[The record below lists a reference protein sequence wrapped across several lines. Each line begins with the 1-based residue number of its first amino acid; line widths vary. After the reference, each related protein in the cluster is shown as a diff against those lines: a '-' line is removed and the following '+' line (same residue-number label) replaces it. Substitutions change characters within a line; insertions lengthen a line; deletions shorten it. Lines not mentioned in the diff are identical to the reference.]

1 MFLFALS
8 RAEGHP
14 RRLFRSLDRDGNRL
28 PSDGRLRQ
36 VAPQFLP
43 TSVRSTPERDRDALG
58 GDASAEQRQDANP
71 EAPGGVNGG
80 EVLNAG

>member
-43 TSVRSTPERDRDALG
+43 TSVRSVECAVGSGTGAPLQRNLRDHI
-58 GDASAEQRQDANP
+58 S
-71 EAPGGVNGG
+71 
-80 EVLNAG
+80 